1 MDPFERTLIKYIES
15 VERKRL
21 NPELDA
27 SQLKELIDVSLATGD
42 KEWFMDLTSRLS
54 EVQNA

>member
-1 MDPFERTLIKYIES
+1 MSPFERIILDFIES
-15 VERKRL
+15 AERNRL
-21 NPELDA
+21 NPKLDA
-27 SQLKELIDVSLATGD
+27 SQLKELIEYSLVIGD